1 MTSSDKA
8 YDFFKSQNKLAIAL
22 LGNGLA
28 FAEGDDH
35 KRQRKMMNPAF
46 SHSNIKEMVPTF
58 IRVTSTLKGLI
69 KNEINQGNSNINLT
83 PYISKTTLD
92 IIGSVGFSYE
102 FNSLTSSNELADS
115 VFNAPLNT
123 LRVAVILIANY
134 IPFIK
139 DILIGTNVEFKNACA
154 VISRVSKKLVEEKY
168 KEAENG
174 ELKNKDLLSLLINTN
189 KILPDEE
196 IMTYEELK
204 NQAIKKIFIY
214 LFTVRQ
220 ISMKF
225 PVFVGCYGNV
235 VQIRQVS
242 IIYTKIMT
250 FLVTGHETTSATTCW
265 ALYLLAQHPHE
276 QDLLRE
282 ELVKVIPDKSNFN
295 LSYDEINSLEYLNCV
310 IKETLRMCTPVS
322 IISRTNL
329 KDEVFG
335 KYFIP
340 KNSEIF
346 IGISAFQKSS
356 EIWGPTADNFDP
368 KRWLNPSLN
377 VTNLNYSPFLGGPRG
392 CIGNKLALA
401 EMKIMLGMLIRNF
414 VFQPIEG
421 FQTRKKPFPLS
432 KPDPYIGLAISIV
445 ES

>member
-1 MTSSDKA
+1 MVDSISIVGFFLLGAIGWITYKIFIWPYYVSPLRKIPGPPSESPIFGNIKSLVKSVDSTEPQLQWVRKYGNVIKYNGLFNKPTIFVVDPKIIQEMTSSDKA

-28 FAEGDDH
+28 FAEGH

-102 FNSLTSSNELADS
+102 FNSLTSSNELAEAYDS

-123 LRVAVILIANY
+123 LRVAVILLANY

-196 IMTYEELK
+196 KMTYEELK

-214 LFTVRQ
+214 LFTGRRDIVN
-220 ISMKF
+220 IKF
-225 PVFVGCYGNV
+225 IPLKFGGNLSNFYSAPDFNE
-235 VQIRQVS
+235 VS
-242 IIYTKIMT
+242 SFCGMLWK
-250 FLVTGHETTSATTCW
+250 LTGHETTSATTCW

-282 ELVKVIPDKSNFN
+282 ELVKAIPDKSNFN

-310 IKETLRMCTPVS
+310 IKETLRMCTPG
-322 IISRTNL
+322 TNL
-329 KDEVFG
+329 
-335 KYFIP
+335 I
-340 KNSEIF
+340 
-346 IGISAFQKSS
+346 
-356 EIWGPTADNFDP
+356 
-368 KRWLNPSLN
+368 
-377 VTNLNYSPFLGGPRG
+377 
-392 CIGNKLALA
+392 
-401 EMKIMLGMLIRNF
+401 
-414 VFQPIEG
+414 
-421 FQTRKKPFPLS
+421 
-432 KPDPYIGLAISIV
+432 
-445 ES
+445 

>member
-1 MTSSDKA
+1 MTSSYKA

-102 FNSLTSSNELADS
+102 FNSLTSSNEIAEAYDS

-123 LRVAVILIANY
+123 LRVAVILLANY

-196 IMTYEELK
+196 KMTYEELK
-204 NQAIKKIFIY
+204 AIKKIFIC

-392 CIGNKLALA
+392 CTG
-401 EMKIMLGMLIRNF
+401 
-414 VFQPIEG
+414 V
-421 FQTRKKPFPLS
+421 
-432 KPDPYIGLAISIV
+432 
-445 ES
+445 